1 MDVDGTELTRS
12 HEDYLEAIYRLKL
25 KNREAR
31 IKDIATAMKV
41 TMPSA
46 SEAVSSLAAR
56 GLVTHKP
63 YESVEL
69 TDRGLELARHISYR
83 HSAVKDF
90 LVNVLGLPGDRAEEE
105 ACGIEHA
112 IDPDTLD
119 RLIKFSDFARAC
131 GTEKSL
137 RLDHFQH
144 YMRHG
149 SYPEQGPAH
158 PPDGRGHGHPHLA
171 GRPRR
176 AISSFKLSELR
187 PGDKARVA
195 FVSGGMPI
203 RRKLME
209 MGLTSD
215 AVVEVVRTAP
225 LGDPIQIKVRGYCLS
240 LRKSEADRV
249 EVEVID

>member
-1 MDVDGTELTRS
+1 MAAQEPNLTRS
-12 HEDYLEAIYRLKL
+12 LEDYLEAIYTLKL
-25 KNREAR
+25 RNREAR
-31 IKDIATAMKV
+31 IKDIAKAMKV
-41 TMPSA
+41 TMPSV
-46 SEAVSSLAAR
+46 SEAVVSLASR
-56 GLVTHKP
+56 GLVAHRP

-69 TDRGLELARHISYR
+69 TDRGLELARQITHR

-90 LVNVLGLPGDRAEEE
+90 LTNVLGLPEDRADAE

-131 GTEKSL
+131 GSEKSL

-149 SYPEQGPAH
+149 SYPEQCPVH
-158 PPDGRGHGHPHLA
+158 PPDGRGHVHRHFG
-171 GRPRR
+171 GRPRS

-187 PGDKARVA
+187 PGDRARIA
-195 FVSGGMPI
+195 FVSGGGPI
-203 RRKLME
+203 RRRLME

-215 AVVEVVRTAP
+215 AVVEVVRAAP
-225 LGDPIQIKVRGYCLS
+225 LGDPIEIKVRGYCLS
-240 LRKSEADRV
+240 LRKNEAERV